1 MLKINEYNI
10 NKIKSVSTEIFIKFE
25 DTDLSQKQ
33 YYFLKN
39 RLDQYNLYINS
50 EYSLGYQIQYNKSA
64 QQSFIKMKIIIPN
77 HLIPCDT
84 IEANKILMEPM
95 DTFKLFY
102 DALNNNIKRNMQKIQ
117 DNLFYN

>member
-39 RLDQYNLYINS
+39 RLD
-50 EYSLGYQIQYNKSA
+50 
-64 QQSFIKMKIIIPN
+64 
-77 HLIPCDT
+77 
-84 IEANKILMEPM
+84 
-95 DTFKLFY
+95 
-102 DALNNNIKRNMQKIQ
+102 
-117 DNLFYN
+117 